1 MKKISLMIMLLIG
14 LYGCKN
20 KLNKTIETPKDNVEK
35 QSFEPVKDTL
45 NTKVDN
51 NYIEV
56 KTWID
61 DFKNFRQAV
70 YTKDKATI
78 ILSL

>member
-1 MKKISLMIMLLIG
+1 MKISLMIMLLIG

-20 KLNKTIETPKDNVEK
+20 KLNKTIEKPEDNVEK

-45 NTKVDN
+45 NTIVDN

-56 KTWID
+56 KT
-61 DFKNFRQAV
+61 
-70 YTKDKATI
+70 
-78 ILSL
+78 